1 MYVSYSQSPSNES
14 GAQDLAKQLEF
25 GARVCRVSIVL
36 RAWLDELVDRPEFE
50 FRCFSHR
57 RQLNAVTQYFC
68 WMHFPELCAREHEI
82 RRRLERFFAATI
94 APHAP
99 YDSFVVDLYLTA
111 DNEVRIIE
119 FNPFHH
125 GAGAGLFSWAADRER
140 FLNGPLEMRI
150 VRGDDDGDGANGNAR
165 ADSSSDSNGG
175 SADHGNQARM
185 GRQTGSAKRVVED
198 QVPIAWMRWIRAH
211 LAAVDAADGD
221 PTLGGADGSRAG
233 STSAADGQNSA
244 EERQTAPAGACVL
257 Q

>member
-1 MYVSYSQSPSNES
+1 MPDYRQRHRNES

-25 GARVCRVSIVL
+25 GARFCRVSIVL

-57 RQLNAVTQYFC
+57 RQLNAITQYFC

-82 RRRLERFFAATI
+82 RWRLERFFADTV

-111 DNEVRIIE
+111 ANEVRIIE

-150 VRGDDDGDGANGNAR
+150 VCGGGDGGG
-165 ADSSSDSNGG
+165 SDGAKVNCNGG
-175 SADHGNQARM
+175 SDADGGSDDSGIQAR
-185 GRQTGSAKRVVED
+185 TGTRTGTAKQRVVED

-211 LAAVDAADGD
+211 LAAVDAANNDQ
-221 PTLGGADGSRAG
+221 TLGGADGSRSG
-233 STSAADGQNSA
+233 SVANGQNSVA
-244 EERQTAPAGACVL
+244 DRQTAPAGACVL